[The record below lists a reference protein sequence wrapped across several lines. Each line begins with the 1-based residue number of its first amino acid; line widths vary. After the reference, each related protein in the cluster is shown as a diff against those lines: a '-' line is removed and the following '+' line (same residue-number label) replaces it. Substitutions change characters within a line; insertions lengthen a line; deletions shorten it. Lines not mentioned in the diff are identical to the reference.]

1 MIDVGKL
8 LHAPQYRHGIK
19 GVALV
24 VGNGRQLGDVPVRDA
39 VKGTGDA
46 KGVVHAADAAN
57 ESLRRLPVAGQQAEA
72 DGVAPLAERE
82 GIELLAQVPLV
93 MGVSDGGDNGRPAA
107 LTEPVTI
114 GIFEDLARK
123 LTDKIK

>member
-1 MIDVGKL
+1 MI
-8 LHAPQYRHGIK
+8 GI
-19 GVALV
+19 VENMSWFTPRELPD
-24 VGNGRQLGDVPVRDA
+24 NRYYIFGR
-39 VKGTGDA
+39 
-46 KGVVHAADAAN
+46 
-57 ESLRRLPVAGQQAEA
+57 